1 MMKDLVIVTIAI
13 SCLIN
18 CSYGKLGVF
27 LQKAEPIPPATLK
40 CLAGLGVVNI
50 MYVTASQGQ

>member
-1 MMKDLVIVTIAI
+1 MIKDLVIVAITI

-18 CSYGKLGVF
+18 CSYGKLGALV
-27 LQKAEPIPPATLK
+27 QNDEPIPPATLK

-50 MYVTASQGQ
+50 MYVTASPGQ